1 MLLKNIIK
9 SEDVVN
15 FFKGYL
21 PGIQAFLLNIIIAIV
36 ILLIGKIIIKNLLKV
51 VKKVLIKSSIEVS
64 VRKFIDSLL
73 KAIMYI
79 ILIMIIADRVG
90 IQTTSFLAILGSAG
104 LAIGLALQGSL
115 SNFAGGVL
123 ILIIKPFKVGDYIV
137 DGGSGKEGT
146 VQKIDLFYTS
156 LITTDNKLVVVPNG
170 TLSNSEI
177 TNATA
182 FEKRRL
188 DLSVGISYGN
198 DMKKAKDIVEEV
210 VRSTN
215 YPLEDKELL
224 VIIKELR
231 DSAVIIEARIWLK
244 TDDYWTAKFELT
256 EKIKNKFDEENIE
269 IPFNQMQVHLVQK

>member
-170 TLSNSEI
+170 MLSNSEI

>member
-15 FFKGYL
+15 FFKGHL

-170 TLSNSEI
+170 MLSNSEI